1 MSDIIEIR
9 PPEVIAAEINQI
21 KRSTAQY
28 VLLQSIEIGRLLCE
42 AKQSVPF
49 GDWGG
54 WLEANCAYSQS
65 NANNLM
71 RIYKEYGEDAQLSFI
86 ETNKLELY
94 GNLNRSQAVAL
105 LALPSEEREEFVRA
119 NDVESMSVSQLEEA
133 IKAAKAET
141 EEKLARAEAE
151 RDEIAEKL
159 RTNED
164 VKFDAIKRANDADKR
179 SADMLA
185 AQKKAEAAK
194 DKAEKA
200 KKAAED
206 KLSSVQADRDRLQV
220 QIAELQNKKP
230 EISAE
235 EKAKIEAEA
244 KAEYAKDLEYLAE
257 QNKKLK
263 AASDPTAQKFAAYF
277 ENFSE
282 TFNKMYR
289 MFGDMDDEIQIKLKG
304 ALKRAVQQMD
314 DKL

>member
-1 MSDIIEIR
+1 MSENVIEIR

-42 AKQSVPF
+42 AKQAVPF

-71 RIYKEYGEDAQLSFI
+71 RIYKEYGEDAQISFI

-105 LALPSEEREEFVRA
+105 LALPSDEREEFVRE

-133 IKAAKAET
+133 IKEAKAEA
-141 EEKLARAEAE
+141 EEKLRVSENL
-151 RDEIAEKL
+151 K
-159 RTNED
+159 N
-164 VKFDAIKRANDADKR
+164 DAIKRANDADRR

-185 AQKKAEAAK
+185 AQKKAETAK

-220 QIAELQNKKP
+220 KITELENKKA
-230 EISAE
+230 EISPE
-235 EKAKIEAEA
+235 EKAALEAGI
-244 KAEYAKDLEYLAE
+244 KAEYEKDIEYLE
-257 QNKKLK
+257 ERNKKLK
-263 AASDPTAQKFAAYF
+263 AALDPTAQKFAAHF
-277 ENFSE
+277 ESFGE
-282 TFNKMYR
+282 AFNKMTALLLNA
-289 MFGDMDDEIQIKLKG
+289 DKETKTKLTA
-304 ALKRAVQQMD
+304 ALGRALDSM
-314 DKL
+314 KAKIE